1 MPVGSR
7 PSVSAVNE
15 IAAGVPA
22 DRAALA
28 DLATVLMELDELNM
42 ARERCRQGMSLASQ
56 IGRSDH
62 YVYNLY
68 TLGATECAAANLGLA
83 REHLQQSLQLAW
95 EQEEQTNKPVVIYY
109 IAQLLYAEYQAGGT
123 EDGDEIETIVILL
136 LFLQYY
142 PPTWQAFK
150 DRALRFQNTIEADND
165 VASMDAL
172 KRKLESEII
181 ASVLESIPGL
191 LS

>member
-1 MPVGSR
+1 M
-7 PSVSAVNE
+7 
-15 IAAGVPA
+15 
-22 DRAALA
+22 
-28 DLATVLMELDELNM
+28 
-42 ARERCRQGMSLASQ
+42 
-56 IGRSDH
+56 
-62 YVYNLY
+62 
-68 TLGATECAAANLGLA
+68 
-83 REHLQQSLQLAW
+83 QQSLQLAW

-109 IAQLLYAEYQAGGT
+109 IARLLYAEYQAGGT
-123 EDGDEIETIVILL
+123 EDGDEIETIMILL